1 MSTLISPSS
10 PAWRSR
16 PLVTAKFLA
25 SISAAAGIT
34 SFWVKSIAVLAIC
47 RCSSVRSSGV
57 NTSCGSR
64 SSVRKLPPLTRF
76 AIICMLLV
84 AICISSVQILEDS
97 RGPHAASHAHRHNS
111 ILGAPTYHLLKQSGG
126 EFGPR
131 ASQWVPQC
139 NRAAVHVDALRRQP
153 QRPDHGQR
161 LAREGFV
168 EFNKLDLVQVQ
179 ARQFQRLGYGVHRTD
194 PRSEE
199 HTSELQ

>member
-111 ILGAPTYHLLKQSGG
+111 ILGAPTYHLLKQSGLLAIDKEG
-126 EFGPR
+126 TENLFRSNLNRTVHPR
-131 ASQWVPQC
+131 HTRRGCTVRFCLPTGRPAPLSK
-139 NRAAVHVDALRRQP
+139 VDQLAQLGSV
-153 QRPDHGQR
+153 QRELIFATEAGIHATG
-161 LAREGFV
+161 ARME
-168 EFNKLDLVQVQ
+168 
-179 ARQFQRLGYGVHRTD
+179 
-194 PRSEE
+194 
-199 HTSELQ
+199 